1 MITGNILALRR
12 SESGVKY
19 KRNICIKNRKES
31 FPSTKNIL
39 SNIPSPSLYLDPR
52 LISRLGNRTKRGG
65 TGQMD
70 IGHERRLANNS
81 RGGKGSLTII
91 EAHENGPNHRRY
103 GALEKLSVII
113 SKRSVAP
120 IQNELAT
127 RSRIGNA
134 GKERGGGGYK
144 PVYRFCGERVTLSRL
159 LTPSLSLSSPC
170 TQGTVEHTAT
180 NDPLSRA
187 FRPLRENYR
196 YTRRTRESFC
206 HGDASHAADY
216 RVNIYRGNP
225 LTRIGSYRR
234 L

>member
-1 MITGNILALRR
+1 M
-12 SESGVKY
+12 Y
-19 KRNICIKNRKES
+19 
-31 FPSTKNIL
+31 
-39 SNIPSPSLYLDPR
+39 
-52 LISRLGNRTKRGG
+52 
-65 TGQMD
+65 

-91 EAHENGPNHRRY
+91 ETHENGPNHRRY

-159 LTPSLSLSSPC
+159 LTPSLSLSLSSVH
-170 TQGTVEHTAT
+170 TRNGGTHSHQRSSLEERLDRLGKIIVTPGEHANHFATAM
-180 NDPLSRA
+180 
-187 FRPLRENYR
+187 
-196 YTRRTRESFC
+196 
-206 HGDASHAADY
+206 
-216 RVNIYRGNP
+216 RVTPPI
-225 LTRIGSYRR
+225 IA
-234 L
+234 

>member
-159 LTPSLSLSSPC
+159 LTPSLSLSLSSVH
-170 TQGTVEHTAT
+170 TRNGGTHSHQRSSLEERLDRLGKIIVTPGEHANHFATAM
-180 NDPLSRA
+180 
-187 FRPLRENYR
+187 
-196 YTRRTRESFC
+196 
-206 HGDASHAADY
+206 
-216 RVNIYRGNP
+216 RVTPPI
-225 LTRIGSYRR
+225 IA
-234 L
+234 

>member
-1 MITGNILALRR
+1 MERNYYDYGKHPSIKKIGIRC
-12 SESGVKY
+12 KY
-19 KRNICIKNRKES
+19 KRNI
-31 FPSTKNIL
+31 
-39 SNIPSPSLYLDPR
+39 Y
-52 LISRLGNRTKRGG
+52 ISRIEKKAFHQRKIYFPIYLLRLYISILDWFHDLEI
-65 TGQMD
+65 GQREAEPD
-70 IGHERRLANNS
+70 RWSVYIGHERRLANNS

-180 NDPLSRA
+180 NDPLSR
-187 FRPLRENYR
+187 
-196 YTRRTRESFC
+196 S
-206 HGDASHAADY
+206 
-216 RVNIYRGNP
+216 V
-225 LTRIGSYRR
+225 
-234 L
+234 

>member
-65 TGQMD
+65 TGQMVY

-159 LTPSLSLSSPC
+159 LTPSLSLSLSSVH
-170 TQGTVEHTAT
+170 TRNGGTHSHQRSSLEERLDRLGKIIVTPGEHANHFATAM
-180 NDPLSRA
+180 
-187 FRPLRENYR
+187 
-196 YTRRTRESFC
+196 
-206 HGDASHAADY
+206 
-216 RVNIYRGNP
+216 RVTPPI
-225 LTRIGSYRR
+225 IA
-234 L
+234 